1 MHMRQIRFF
10 GTLLLLCAVTISSFG
25 QDKGQFSGNL
35 QFFGNLF
42 LKDSVIGAAGF
53 PQYEEE
59 FVGSDAWFSLNYAIQ
74 GYKMGV
80 RLDLFNNSNLRNPT
94 GSFTDQGVGR
104 WFIEK
109 EMEKLNISVGY
120 IYDQIGTG
128 ALFRAYESRPLFIDQ
143 ALVGLR
149 LKYNLT
155 EDLQIKILS
164 GRQKNIFELHESF
177 IKAGSLEWYKYFE
190 NGLSIAPGVGVVNR
204 TLSGDQMDQM
214 VDIIKGYTDEE
225 RYKPKFNTYAMSFYN
240 NLSYKNFNWFV
251 ELAYKTEDSFFDPN
265 VTRDLGNGLTALG
278 RFVGEAGQYIYTS
291 IGQNI
296 GKFSVNLEY
305 KRTENFELRTDPTLQ
320 QFDGLSNYFPPMSR
334 QNTYQLTARYI
345 PASLFLGE
353 QAIQLDLGYA
363 LSRKLAFGLNVSY
376 INDLDDNPLYREIY
390 SEVTWKKSRKS
401 VLVGGV
407 QLQRYNRLVYE
418 EEGEGFVETLIPY
431 IDYLY
436 KIDRKKS
443 IRFEAQYMYTGADIF
458 GHDFR
463 DFGDWL
469 YGLVEVGLAPH
480 WVFTASSM
488 YNINP
493 FHKGE
498 DGNVQ
503 DQINY
508 PSLGAVYVKG
518 GNRFGMKYVKQVEGV
533 VCSGGICRLEPAFS
547 GIRLSVDS
555 TF

>member
-1 MHMRQIRFF
+1 MSRGKLWF
-10 GTLLLLCAVTISSFG
+10 GFVIFYLLFSVSLKA
-25 QDKGQFSGNL
+25 QEQGQFSGNL

-42 LKDSVIGAAGF
+42 LKDSLIGAAGF

-59 FVGSDAWFSLNYAIQ
+59 FVGSDAWFSLNYAIK
-74 GYKMGV
+74 GYNMGV
-80 RLDLFNNSNLRNPT
+80 RFDLFNNSNLRNPT

-109 EMEKLNISVGY
+109 EMDKFHITVGY

-149 LKYNLT
+149 LKYNIT
-155 EDLQIKILS
+155 DDLQIKVLS
-164 GRQKNIFELHESF
+164 GRQKNIFELHQSF
-177 IKAGSLEWYKYFE
+177 IKTGSLEWFKYFD
-190 NGLSIAPGVGVVNR
+190 NGLSIAPGIGFMNR
-204 TLSGDQMDQM
+204 TLASEQVDQM
-214 VDIIKGYTDEE
+214 VDIIKGYTDEQ
-225 RYKPKFNTYAMSFYN
+225 RYLPKFNTYGMSFYN
-240 NLSYKNFNWFV
+240 NLSYKGFNWFV
-251 ELAYKTEDSFFDPN
+251 EVAYKTEDSFFDPN
-265 VTRDLGNGLTALG
+265 VKRDLGNGLEANG
-278 RFVGEAGQYIYTS
+278 RFVGEEGNYIYTS

-296 GKFSVNLEY
+296 GKFSINAEY
-305 KRTENFELRTDPTLQ
+305 KRTENFEMRTDPTLQ
-320 QFDGLSNYFPPMSR
+320 QFVGLMNYFPPMSR

-353 QAIQLDLGYA
+353 DAIQLDLGYA
-363 LSRKLAFGLNVSY
+363 LSRKLGFALNLSR
-376 INDLDDNPLYREIY
+376 INDLDGDPLYREIY
-390 SEVTWKKSRKS
+390 TEVTWKKSRKS
-401 VLVGGV
+401 VLIGGV
-407 QLQRYNRLVYE
+407 QLQRYDRLTYE

-431 IDYLY
+431 VDYLY
-436 KIDRKKS
+436 KFDRKKS

-469 YGLVEVGLAPH
+469 FGLVEVGIAPH

-498 DGNVQ
+498 DGEVQ

-508 PSLGAVYVKG
+508 PSLGAFYLNG
-518 GNRFGMKYVKQVEGV
+518 GNRFGLRYVKQVQGV

-547 GIRLSVDS
+547 GIRLTVNS